1 MNGHTNSIASERVLA
16 LTFDDGPSPWT
27 TEILDLLAE
36 YGARATFFVLGAN
49 VAGQEST
56 LRRAIAEGH
65 QLGLHSWSHPHL
77 PDLSPGEV
85 RDEMFRTQA
94 AIERATATVA
104 EIWRPPYF
112 EADEH
117 VRRALTGTELIE
129 VGCTIAPEDWHW
141 PALQTAE
148 YVIEHLG
155 PRAIVDL
162 HDGRPESS
170 GSDPTRTA
178 SVVALKLILA
188 EIDRLE
194 LRSVPVS
201 ELPPAALEKN
211 AFN

>member
-1 MNGHTNSIASERVLA
+1 MSSRQSADKSVLA

-27 TEILDLLAE
+27 IEILDLLAE
-36 YGARATFFVLGAN
+36 HGARATFFVLGASI
-49 VAGQEST
+49 GGSEST

-104 EIWRPPYF
+104 HFWRPPYF

-141 PALQTAE
+141 PALETAA
-148 YVIEHLG
+148 YVIERLEPG
-155 PRAIVDL
+155 AIVDL

-170 GSDPTRTA
+170 ASDPTRTA
-178 SVVALKLILA
+178 TVAALELILA
-188 EIDRLE
+188 ELDKRD
-194 LRSVPVS
+194 LRSAPVS
-201 ELPPAALEKN
+201 EFPLSALEKMSHS
-211 AFN
+211 